1 MESVLFSV
9 SETYFRAAV
18 AELERAVEVHDILR
32 VGPDAGVA
40 ELTHG
45 DIRDV
50 YDAPLHFVR
59 HLAAVSAFEPALDE
73 PGRIAALVASLR
85 LPLNSSPPAV
95 QVWES
100 GKSVARGADVREA
113 VVAALGVPVV
123 RSGSP
128 QTLSVCLGE
137 DLTVVALNGS
147 RWSLSDW
154 PGGRLRLAAGP
165 EQISRAEFKL
175 EELFTLQPVPV
186 GPVGL
191 DLGASP
197 GGWTR
202 ILRTRGCATVHAVD
216 PADLDPRLAGDPGV
230 IQPRT
235 TAGEFLRATRER
247 FDVVVNDM
255 RMTPERSSRVMVDAA
270 AHLRPGAYGIATLKL
285 DAADAVR
292 QVDRALGIL
301 DRAYEIQFARQLQHN
316 RHELTVVT
324 RLR

>member
-9 SETYFRAAV
+9 SETYFGAAV
-18 AELERAVEVHDILR
+18 AELDRSVAVRDIFRA
-32 VGPDAGVA
+32 GPDAGVA
-40 ELTHG
+40 ELGRG

-50 YDAPLHFVR
+50 FDAPLHFVR
-59 HLAAVSAFEPALDE
+59 HLAAVSAVEPAIDD

-85 LPLNSSPPAV
+85 LPLNESPPAL

-100 GKSVARGADVREA
+100 GKSGAHAAEVRDAVAD
-113 VVAALGVPVV
+113 ALGVPVV

-154 PGGRLRLAAGP
+154 PGGRLRLSAGP

-175 EELFTLQPVPV
+175 EELFTLHPVPV

-216 PADLDPRLAGDPGV
+216 PADLDPRVAGDPGV
-230 IQPRT
+230 VHHRT
-235 TAGEFLRATRER
+235 TAGEFLRSARER
-247 FDVVVNDM
+247 FDIVVNDM

-270 AHLRPGAYGIATLKL
+270 RHLRPGAYGIATLKL

-301 DRAYEIQFARQLQHN
+301 SRAYDIEFARQLQHN

-324 RLR
+324 RRR

>member
-9 SETYFRAAV
+9 SEAYFGAAV
-18 AELERAVEVHDILR
+18 TEIERAVTVSDVLR

-40 ELTHG
+40 ELARG

-59 HLAAVSAFEPALDE
+59 HLAAVSATEPALDD

-85 LPLNSSPPAV
+85 LPLNESPPAV

-100 GKSVARGADVREA
+100 GKPTARAADVREA
-113 VVAALGVPVV
+113 VVQALGVPVV
-123 RSGSP
+123 RAGSP

-154 PGGRLRLAAGP
+154 PGGRIRLAAGP

-175 EELFTLQPVPV
+175 EELFTLHPVPV
-186 GPVGL
+186 GRVGL

-202 ILRTRGCATVHAVD
+202 ILLARGAAKVHAVD
-216 PADLDPRLAGDPGV
+216 PADLLVTGPGV
-230 IQPRT
+230 VHHRT
-235 TAGEFLRATRER
+235 TAGEFLRSTRVR

-255 RMTPERSSRVMVDAA
+255 RMTPERSSRVMLDVAD
-270 AHLRPGAYGIATLKL
+270 HLRPGAYGIVTLKL
-285 DAADAVR
+285 DAADAVA
-292 QVDRALGIL
+292 QVDRALRIL
-301 DRAYEIQFARQLQHN
+301 GGAYDIEFARQLQHN
-316 RHELTVVT
+316 RHEVTVVVRT
-324 RLR
+324 R